1 MKIVLS
7 YTDLLHNNTSA
18 IEKYSTLLC
27 KNIDDNDKFIHAFL
41 PEKTREKRL
50 LKEINNLQKKQKD
63 RLPLFGLTVGVKDVY
78 YVDGLPTRA
87 GSKLPADA
95 FDGEQATIVSQ
106 LKSAGA
112 LILGKTVTAEFAF
125 AEPNETVNPV
135 DHTRTPGGS
144 SSGSAAA
151 VAAGLCDLGLGT
163 QTVGS
168 TLRPASY
175 CVVVGFKCS
184 YGRINADGVVYFSP
198 SLDTVG
204 LLTQNVEILI
214 RIAKVLLKNWKDEEV
229 KRKPI
234 LCLPTGKHLE
244 QVETPILKIF
254 EKTVE
259 LLKAN
264 SYHIKEVP
272 MFENISE
279 INENIWTLSAYEMV
293 KIHKEWYPK
302 YKKLY
307 RPRTKNQIET
317 GMKIS
322 EVTYQEMLKR
332 QKELR
337 DIIEDKMQTEGI
349 DFWIT
354 PAASTYP
361 PKISTGITGNPAMN
375 IPWTFAG
382 LPSISVPIKDSG
394 EMPLGL
400 QLVAGY
406 GKDEVLL
413 NNAQHIEKII
423 N

>member
-1 MKIVLS
+1 
-7 YTDLLHNNTSA
+7 
-18 IEKYSTLLC
+18 
-27 KNIDDNDKFIHAFL
+27 
-41 PEKTREKRL
+41 
-50 LKEINNLQKKQKD
+50 
-63 RLPLFGLTVGVKDVY
+63 
-78 YVDGLPTRA
+78 
-87 GSKLPADA
+87 
-95 FDGEQATIVSQ
+95 
-106 LKSAGA
+106 
-112 LILGKTVTAEFAF
+112 
-125 AEPNETVNPV
+125 
-135 DHTRTPGGS
+135 
-144 SSGSAAA
+144 
-151 VAAGLCDLGLGT
+151 
-163 QTVGS
+163 
-168 TLRPASY
+168 
-175 CVVVGFKCS
+175 
-184 YGRINADGVVYFSP
+184 
-198 SLDTVG
+198 
-204 LLTQNVEILI
+204 
-214 RIAKVLLKNWKDEEV
+214 
-229 KRKPI
+229 
-234 LCLPTGKHLE
+234 
-244 QVETPILKIF
+244 
-254 EKTVE
+254 
-259 LLKAN
+259 
-264 SYHIKEVP
+264 
-272 MFENISE
+272 MFENIAE